1 MTPLEMLAIKSL
13 IELYY
18 SVPENTYISI
28 IPDSDIESEE
38 IIIDN
43 KPKLPKLAKPRTG
56 NQK

>member
-1 MTPLEMLAIKSL
+1 MLAIKSL